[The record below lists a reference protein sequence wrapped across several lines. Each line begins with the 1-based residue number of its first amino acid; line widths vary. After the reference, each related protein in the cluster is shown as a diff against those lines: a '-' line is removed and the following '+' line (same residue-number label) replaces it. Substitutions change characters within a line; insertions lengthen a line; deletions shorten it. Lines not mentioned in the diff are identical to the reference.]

1 VDGLKEVDRFEEAT
15 EIWRRTLESDPSRLE
30 ARGQW
35 AMCLITLGDYERG
48 WREYEARWGCATFE
62 NNRRLDPRR
71 HWGVPPTGHPDVAG
85 KTILLY
91 SEQGIGDVIQC
102 ARYASIFAAR
112 GARVI
117 VQCPWSL
124 KALLEKCVGVRL
136 VYGDRETLP
145 KYDWHIPV
153 MSLPLAFGTTQ
164 RTIPADIPYLRADP
178 ARCKSWQA
186 RVGSAAAPRS
196 RLRVGLTWAGNPKHK
211 NDPNRSVDPALLS
224 GLATVDGVDFFS
236 LQKSRKN
243 KKAESPPG
251 LRLIDFTNSL
261 HDFAE
266 TAALIEQLDLVI
278 SVDTAVAHLAGA
290 MGKPVWTLL
299 SYPPDFRWHMHGD
312 ETAWYPTMRL
322 FRQESNR
329 QWPEVIERIVR
340 ELRVQADPSMRPRM

>member
-1 VDGLKEVDRFEEAT
+1 
-15 EIWRRTLESDPSRLE
+15 
-30 ARGQW
+30 
-35 AMCLITLGDYERG
+35 
-48 WREYEARWGCATFE
+48 
-62 NNRRLDPRR
+62 
-71 HWGVPPTGHPDVAG
+71 
-85 KTILLY
+85 
-91 SEQGIGDVIQC
+91 
-102 ARYASIFAAR
+102 
-112 GARVI
+112 
-117 VQCPWSL
+117 
-124 KALLEKCVGVRL
+124 
-136 VYGDRETLP
+136 
-145 KYDWHIPV
+145 
-153 MSLPLAFGTTQ
+153 
-164 RTIPADIPYLRADP
+164 
-178 ARCKSWQA
+178 
-186 RVGSAAAPRS
+186 
-196 RLRVGLTWAGNPKHK
+196 
-211 NDPNRSVDPALLS
+211 VDPALLS